1 MDKKE
6 IIKHI
11 DKINFQVY
19 LAQTNVI
26 KSYRNY
32 KYNLDNENG
41 KSAILT
47 CEDMIK
53 STEKEL
59 NSLMTIKREL
69 ERKLIIGE

>member
-32 KYNLDNENG
+32 KYNLDNKNG
-41 KSAILT
+41 KTAIAA

-53 STEKEL
+53 STEEEL
-59 NSLMTIKREL
+59 EVLMTKKREL
-69 ERKLIIGE
+69 EKKLMEK

>member
-32 KYNLDNENG
+32 KYNLDNKNG
-41 KSAILT
+41 ETSISA

-53 STEKEL
+53 STEEEL
-59 NSLMTIKREL
+59 DSLITKKREL
-69 ERKLIIGE
+69 ERKLMGGK

>member
-6 IIKHI
+6 IIKNI

-32 KYNLDNENG
+32 KYNLDNGNG
-41 KSAILT
+41 GTAILT

-59 NSLMTIKREL
+59 DSLMTKKREL
-69 ERKLIIGE
+69 EKKLMEE